1 MNETSSASAAI
12 PHRAIFFL
20 SLGGLA
26 VGANLRVCDPLL
38 PQVAGDFGVTTGQ
51 VSIIVSSFAIAF
63 AVLQA
68 FFGPFG
74 DRHGKYKVICWS
86 LAWASVGVT
95 LCALAPNLG
104 LLTAA
109 RLVAATG
116 AAAIIPLS
124 MAWIGDVVPYE
135 ARQGVLAR
143 FVSGQITGFILGQSA
158 GGIVGEH
165 FGWRAA
171 FVLIAALHV
180 IAAAGLAREL
190 RFNAATRHVPPADAK
205 GVSPASILRGLA
217 ALWAVPWVR
226 VILTAVL
233 LEGAML
239 FGAFTFVGAHL
250 KQAFDIGYGWVGAM
264 LGLFGGGGLTYAFF
278 AGRLVARL
286 GEPGLVRAGALL
298 LGAAFATIALAP
310 VPAVAAAGIYVVGF
324 GFYCMHNTLQTHATQ
339 MAPQARG
346 AAVSFFAQVFFLGQA
361 SGVALNG
368 LAVDRLGATPGFFV
382 AAAGLPL
389 LGLWLA
395 ARLGGR
401 AAA

>member
-1 MNETSSASAAI
+1 MNEISAASAAI

-95 LCALAPNLG
+95 LCALAPNLA

-165 FGWRAA
+165 FGWRA
-171 FVLIAALHV
+171 
-180 IAAAGLAREL
+180 
-190 RFNAATRHVPPADAK
+190 
-205 GVSPASILRGLA
+205 S
-217 ALWAVPWVR
+217 
-226 VILTAVL
+226 
-233 LEGAML
+233 
-239 FGAFTFVGAHL
+239 
-250 KQAFDIGYGWVGAM
+250 
-264 LGLFGGGGLTYAFF
+264 
-278 AGRLVARL
+278 
-286 GEPGLVRAGALL
+286 
-298 LGAAFATIALAP
+298 
-310 VPAVAAAGIYVVGF
+310 
-324 GFYCMHNTLQTHATQ
+324 
-339 MAPQARG
+339 
-346 AAVSFFAQVFFLGQA
+346 
-361 SGVALNG
+361 
-368 LAVDRLGATPGFFV
+368 
-382 AAAGLPL
+382 
-389 LGLWLA
+389 
-395 ARLGGR
+395 
-401 AAA
+401 